1 MQFGTVTDTH
11 ATTAGWH
18 DHPGIIPCTL
28 TPAGHKMQRARRP
41 QFVVMRLA
49 NGSTLLG
56 FIDPRGHVH
65 PAVTL
70 APTGHRCA
78 YATLDAGT
86 PIERLTPADR
96 ALMGVFDRICV
107 QAEQTGRAVPWA
119 DARPQ

>member
-56 FIDPRGHVH
+56 FIDARPDGPSVH
-65 PAVTL
+65 PC
-70 APTGHRCA
+70 H
-78 YATLDAGT
+78 AGRRHT
-86 PIERLTPADR
+86 D
-96 ALMGVFDRICV
+96 
-107 QAEQTGRAVPWA
+107 
-119 DARPQ
+119 